1 MRDELELKLAE
12 EFPFMQQKKTLQ
24 EQKTEGRISD
34 LYSAFGCEVGD
45 GWYELLHDMCSEIME
60 AYQKAGE
67 PVNLV
72 VDQVKE
78 KFGTLRFYYHF
89 EGQPQAL
96 HAFDFLG
103 GPSLR
108 FRQEESSLQKEIA
121 DAVRKAERR
130 SEAVCETCGKPGTLR
145 EDLRWILTLC
155 DDCYGK
161 RNNTPKNNSL
171 QKEYVLE

>member
-12 EFPFMQQKKTLQ
+12 EFPFMQGKKTLQ
-24 EQKTEGRISD
+24 EQKAEGRISD
-34 LYSAFGCEVGD
+34 LYSAFGCDVGD

-89 EGQPQAL
+89 EGQPQTL

-103 GPSLR
+103 GPSMR
-108 FRQEESSLQKEIA
+108 FQQQENNLQKVIA
-121 DAVRKAERR
+121 NIVRNAEEQ
-130 SEAVCETCGKPGTLR
+130 SGTICEKCGKPGTLR
-145 EDLRWILTLC
+145 KDLRWILTLC

-161 RNNTPKNNSL
+161 QNNTPKNNSL
-171 QKEYVLE
+171 QKEDVLE